1 MRYLWGMTTAMSLL
15 LCITGCDAN
24 QSNSNYRGHSISG
37 NELRAAN
44 KDSMATENSTSSKTS
59 QSVQSSISSSIEPA
73 GFDNDR
79 RDNSTPQQPTS
90 TSVFNGQKNN

>member
-1 MRYLWGMTTAMSLL
+1 MISRLGIVGIACLF
-15 LCITGCDAN
+15 LCLNGCKD
-24 QSNSNYRGHSISG
+24 SSE
-37 NELRAAN
+37 NESRAAN
-44 KDSMATENSTSSKTS
+44 KDSMSNQCKTS

>member
-1 MRYLWGMTTAMSLL
+1 MIIRLGIVSFACFFLGL
-15 LCITGCDAN
+15 NGCKD
-24 QSNSNYRGHSISG
+24 SSEKGS
-37 NELRAAN
+37 RAAN

-59 QSVQSSISSSIEPA
+59 QSVQSSISSSIELA
-73 GFDNDR
+73 GFDNNR